1 MPERVSS
8 FWSTALRNFNDISV
22 QNWNKIA
29 LNSGDHERI
38 ALSDF

>member
-8 FWSTALRNFNDISV
+8 FWSEDLRNFNDIPV
-22 QNWNKIA
+22 QNWNKMA